1 MDLLL
6 DSHALLWALSDPG
19 RLSVRATEAIRD
31 PGRAVFYSPASVWE
45 LEIKVARGKLV
56 LPADWTDAL
65 GKTGLLELPIASG
78 HAVAAARLPRHHQDP
93 FDRMLVA
100 QAKLH
105 DLQLVSR
112 DRIFAAYAVTVL
124 VA

>member
-1 MDLLL
+1 M
-6 DSHALLWALSDPG
+6 
-19 RLSVRATEAIRD
+19 
-31 PGRAVFYSPASVWE
+31 
-45 LEIKVARGKLV
+45 ARGKLV
-56 LPADWTDAL
+56 LPAGWTDAL
-65 GKTGLLELPIASG
+65 GKTGLLELPITSG
-78 HAVAAARLPRHHQDP
+78 HAVAAARLPWHHQDP
-93 FDRMLVA
+93 FDRLLVA